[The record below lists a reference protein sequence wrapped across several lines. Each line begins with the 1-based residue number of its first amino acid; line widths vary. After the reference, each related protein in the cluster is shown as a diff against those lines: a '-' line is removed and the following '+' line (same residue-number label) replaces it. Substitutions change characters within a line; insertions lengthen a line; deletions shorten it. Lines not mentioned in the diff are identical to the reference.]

1 MILYYGKKEVGMNCL
16 ITGASLG
23 IGHDLALKMAS
34 LNYDLLLTYNKNE
47 EGCRKLQQEIISKY
61 KVNCFIEKCN
71 LISEQDIKK
80 VIDRFQKKFGN
91 IDVLVNNASVS
102 KDNLIEDKTKKE
114 FMEVLEVNLVGTFLM
129 SKYVSSFI
137 KKGGVIINMSST
149 DGIDTYSIYN
159 IDYAVSKAGIIQLT
173 KSFALSFPE
182 FRTIAVAPNWVD
194 TESTREMSQEYL
206 QEELKRIGQSQL
218 ISKEK
223 VIDEIIH
230 IIVDKS
236 IKSGSLIRIEEE
248 EK

>member
-114 FMEVLEVNLVGTFLM
+114 FMEALEVNLVGTFLM

-159 IDYAVSKAGIIQLT
+159 IDYAQNK
-173 KSFALSFPE
+173 
-182 FRTIAVAPNWVD
+182 N
-194 TESTREMSQEYL
+194 
-206 QEELKRIGQSQL
+206 
-218 ISKEK
+218 
-223 VIDEIIH
+223 
-230 IIVDKS
+230 
-236 IKSGSLIRIEEE
+236 
-248 EK
+248 